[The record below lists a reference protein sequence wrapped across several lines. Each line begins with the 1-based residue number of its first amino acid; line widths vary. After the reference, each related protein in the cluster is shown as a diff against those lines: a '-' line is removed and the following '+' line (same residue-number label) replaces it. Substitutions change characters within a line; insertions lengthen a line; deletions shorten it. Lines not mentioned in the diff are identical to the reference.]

1 MALAVGQDPVLAVA
15 TLPRSRRLVATRGSL
30 HAGETEEVETG
41 SPLAA

>member
-15 TLPRSRRLVATRGSL
+15 ILPRSRHPAATRGSL
-30 HAGETEEVETG
+30 HAGETEEVEMG